1 MIGET
6 ALSKDPQ
13 QAEDVAKPGMR
24 IALSVSGALR
34 FAVTCALS
42 WAFVTDL
49 MPVHKPIENG
59 LEMLFPVLVVLLL
72 GLPSMLIGVGLICR
86 GATVVS
92 SALRMD
98 ILVVIL
104 SAAACLLGVRSWI
117 AYSAMSLS
125 AVDALF
131 LRVCLYRLR

>member
-1 MIGET
+1 M
-6 ALSKDPQ
+6 SNDPQ
-13 QAEDVAKPGMR
+13 QLNDSAKPGMR
-24 IALSVSGALR
+24 IALSILGALR
-34 FAVTCALS
+34 FAVTCILN

-59 LEMLFPVLVVLLL
+59 LETLFPVLVVLLL
-72 GLPSMLIGVGLICR
+72 GLPSMLIGVGLIRR
-86 GATVVS
+86 GAAVVS
-92 SALRMD
+92 TALHMD

-117 AYSAMSLS
+117 VYWAMSLS